1 MKHLFIL
8 ISILLLSS
16 PVIGDNQKGETLYEW
31 KTASGIKWIEIGD
44 KDFHAKYIGD
54 VMIGKPHGI
63 GTVVYPDGN
72 KYVGEWMNGLFHGQG
87 IYTTASDGYSYVG
100 EYRIG
105 SLWNGTMKGKDG
117 TIYYK
122 VVNWE
127 KIKQ

>member
-16 PVIGDNQKGETLYEW
+16 LVIGDNQKGETLYEW

-44 KDFHAKYIGD
+44 NDFHAKYIGD

-105 SLWNGTMKGKDG
+105 SLWNGSMKGKDG

>member
-16 PVIGDNQKGETLYEW
+16 LVIGDNQKGETLYEW

-87 IYTTASDGYSYVG
+87 TYTYANGDKYVG
-100 EYRIG
+100 NFKDSKKGYISR
-105 SLWNGTMKGKDG
+105 SLVDRFPK
-117 TIYYK
+117 
-122 VVNWE
+122 E
-127 KIKQ
+127 